1 MTPRQ
6 RGLIGRSIG
15 AATCQRSAP
24 LLPPWHLPRP
34 DGTPGSPRGQCSG
47 GGGTLTPHRASSFA
61 KRRILRAFGGFP
73 ASTAWSIRT
82 ASFRRLRWSL
92 ALRHSSTRQVNPSTP
107 SFGWQ
112 PACGSQIP
120 VRHGPSQTEGAPAMQ
135 TSAVPLQWSPSLQAS
150 LSVQLAVAGAKPS
163 AGQSAV
169 VPVQVSATS
178 HGPAAGRQTVPAG
191 WGSHPRWGSQV
202 PVRHGPPHTAACPL
216 SQTFPSPLQWSP
228 VVHASPSS
236 QPALTGFGTQPAV
249 GSHARQGPSQTSG
262 APPPQLPSPSQRS
275 SLTPLSAAFVILPST
290 ITLSPGPSSSGRPA
304 SLSTLTVSPQVG
316 PTKRDCS
323 IRLRRA
329 LAPVMATVSTW
340 QGGFGFGLRL
350 PSKTSPRRT
359 LSDP

>member
-120 VRHGPSQTEGAPAMQ
+120 VRHGPSQTEGAPAVQ

-169 VPVQVSATS
+169 VPLQVSATS

-216 SQTFPSPLQWSP
+216 TQTFPSPPQWSP

-236 QPALTGFGTQPAV
+236 QPALTGFGTQPAI

-262 APPPQLPSPSQRS
+262 APPTQPSLPSQRS
-275 SLTPLSAAFVILPST
+275 SRVHAS
-290 ITLSPGPSSSGRPA
+290 PSSHGVPAGWSAHPLGSQSGMNA
-304 SLSTLTVSPQVG
+304 
-316 PTKRDCS
+316 K
-323 IRLRRA
+323 
-329 LAPVMATVSTW
+329 
-340 QGGFGFGLRL
+340 LRL
-350 PSKTSPRRT
+350 PDGSPLDTSSVRGAKQSKGIRKASIVGVTASG
-359 LSDP
+359 